1 MSTEKET
8 LQRVQGGLY
17 HLRRGLG
24 PFVEARMKGKH
35 GATWLHYAS
44 RAAGGSPNA
53 ALDEYGLLKSMIDNW
68 NDVFRDAFGRN
79 ETHKV
84 RNFTSMALEAR
95 NATSHLSIPLQDDEA
110 LRYLDAMH
118 QLLRAVKAP
127 QAEVTELKSLYDAQ
141 RRSGFAGAAP
151 APAAAPVAAESSPAP
166 AAKPTLTLGGVQP
179 AAENGSGKALR
190 PWIEVALPHPDVLAN
205 RFKEAEFA
213 ADLFAVD
220 AGHASEDYAI
230 PENFFRITFLTEGLR
245 RILTSSLE
253 RLAGTGGG
261 DPVIGLQTA
270 FGGGK
275 THTMLAVYHLAKARD
290 LSLLEGVGPLAAK
303 AGVTTWTPPKVAVFV
318 GTSKGADTSLILRD
332 GPKVHTLWGYIAWR
346 IAGQA
351 GLDLMAEAEAARTN
365 PGSDLLVELFK
376 LSGPALILL
385 DELVAYARQ
394 LSEDRFEAFLSFI
407 QSLTEAAKM
416 APGVLIIGSLPE
428 SVAEAGGPK
437 GEAALLRLEKVFGR
451 VQSAWLPASG
461 DETYEIIRRRL
472 FQTLDAD
479 GERARD
485 ETVKAFADLYKNNPA
500 EFPPEAKE
508 ARYRELLKLS
518 YPIHPE
524 LFDRLSKDWASL
536 EKFQRTRGVLRFMA
550 NVVGTLWHEQVPH
563 PLITPARVP
572 IAHER
577 VRASVLY
584 PLDAK
589 FNAVVDKEV
598 DGDGSLPAQI
608 EASQPTRRIARDR
621 AVTRA
626 ARAVFVC
633 SAPSVG
639 GPNAGVS
646 KERLRLACAEPGNQ
660 LSVFIEAIDA
670 LEEKATYLY
679 EEAGRYWFSTQ
690 PTLNRLAED
699 RAKALPDH
707 EVEAA
712 IAAVLREDGGTRAG
726 FAKVFAAPDDPIGID
741 EANALSLVILGPS
754 TPHAGKGVA
763 KSLATDAVTETLMR
777 CRSAQRRFRNTLLF
791 VAADEVLLATARDVM
806 RKSLAWQG
814 ICDDRRLQDQLT
826 RAQIDD
832 TKEKAKTSRDGAAK
846 AVRFAWSHIL
856 FPVKTE
862 VTTAGA
868 AFDLEHLSIASKDR
882 AAIPAAV
889 YEKAGPR
896 GDGIAMEKL
905 GGDNL
910 WTKLKPLWP
919 EDRAHLG
926 VGEVADWFTSYV
938 YLPKLRDRLVLED
951 AIRDAVGKLDPS
963 FGYADRF
970 DEATG
975 AYVGLA
981 WAKSAPEIFPATA
994 VLVRS
999 DVAMEQSRPIPAPA
1013 TPGGATPTAPG
1024 DGSEGEGQG
1033 PAVGGADAGPGKP
1046 RRFYGTVDLDMVRP
1060 VKAFDA
1066 VLNAV
1071 VMELQRTPGAKV
1083 KITVEIEA
1091 ETEGGFDEADIGV
1104 VRDNAR
1110 QLKFR
1115 PDSTGFE

>member
-17 HLRRGLG
+17 HLRQGLS
-24 PFVEARMKGKH
+24 PFVEARMKGRH

-127 QAEVTELKSLYDAQ
+127 QGEVTELKSLYDAQ
-141 RRSGFAGAAP
+141 RRSGFAGTEP
-151 APAAAPVAAESSPAP
+151 APAAPPVAAAPAP

-179 AAENGSGKALR
+179 SADNGANKALR

-290 LSLLEGVGPLAAK
+290 LSLLEGVGPLAEK
-303 AGVTTWTPPKVAVFV
+303 AGVTTWTPPKIAVFV
-318 GTSKGADTSLILRD
+318 GTSKGADTPLILRD
-332 GPKVHTLWGYIAWR
+332 GPRVHTLWGYIAWR

-351 GLDLMAEAEAARTN
+351 GIDLMAEAEAARTN

-485 ETVKAFADLYKNNPA
+485 ETVKAFGDLYKNNPA

-550 NVVGTLWHEQVPH
+550 NVVGTLWHEQVQH

-584 PLDAK
+584 PLDPN

-598 DGDGSLPAQI
+598 DGESSLPARM
-608 EASQPTRRIARDR
+608 EANPSRRISQLR
-621 AVTRA
+621 AATRA

-633 SAPSVG
+633 SAPLVG
-639 GPNAGVS
+639 RPNAGLTGPG
-646 KERLRLACAEPGNQ
+646 LRLACAEPGDQ
-660 LSVFIEAIDA
+660 LAIFGEA
-670 LEEKATYLY
+670 LRELTERATYLY

-726 FAKVFAAPDDPIGID
+726 FAKVFAAPDDPISID
-741 EANALSLVILGPS
+741 EANALSLVILGPA

-791 VAADEVLLATARDVM
+791 VAADEALLATARDVM
-806 RKSLAWQG
+806 RKALAWQG

-862 VTTAGA
+862 ATIAGA
-868 AFDLEHLSIASKDR
+868 AFDLDHLSISSKDR

-889 YEKAGPR
+889 YEKAKN
-896 GDGIAMEKL
+896 DGIAKERL
-905 GGDNL
+905 GPDAL
-910 WTKLKPLWP
+910 WLHLKPLWSDERP
-919 EDRAHLG
+919 HLG
-926 VGEVADWFTSYV
+926 ISEIADWFASYV
-938 YLPKLRDRLVLED
+938 YLPKARDRVVLEG
-951 AIRDAVGKLDPS
+951 AIRDALGKLDPA

-970 DEATG
+970 DEEAD

-981 WAKSAPEIFPATA
+981 WAKTPPDLFPPSAVVVRADIALALAREAKPPAKTSADGETIFSDESAPDP
-994 VLVRS
+994 S
-999 DVAMEQSRPIPAPA
+999 PGDN
-1013 TPGGATPTAPG
+1013 PGGSAA
-1024 DGSEGEGQG
+1024 S
-1033 PAVGGADAGPGKP
+1033 KP
-1046 RRFYGTVDLDMVRP
+1046 RRFYGSVELDPTRP

-1071 VMELQRTPGAKV
+1071 VMELQRTQGAKV
-1083 KITVEIEA
+1083 KITLEIEA
-1091 ETEGGFDEADIGV
+1091 EADGGFDEADIGV

-1115 PDSTGFE
+1115 ADSTGFE

>member
-1 MSTEKET
+1 MSREIEGTKRVRDALDFT
-8 LQRVQGGLY
+8 LKPVLDA
-17 HLRRGLG
+17 
-24 PFVEARMKGKH
+24 FVEAVMKQKH
-35 GATWLHYAS
+35 GQRWLHFAS
-44 RAAGGSPNA
+44 RAAGGRPND
-53 ALDEYGLLKSMIDNW
+53 ALDTYGLLKTVLDNW
-68 NDVFRDAFGRN
+68 ADLFGGRFDRKIVHKSRRLFSQAF
-79 ETHKV
+79 
-84 RNFTSMALEAR
+84 EAR
-95 NATSHLSIPLQDDEA
+95 NATAHLSVPLSDPEA
-110 LRYLDAMH
+110 LSYLWAMTELAA
-118 QLLRAVKAP
+118 LLRAPAKTI
-127 QAEVTELKSLYDAQ
+127 ETLKTLYAAQ
-141 RRSGFAGAAP
+141 RETGIEAGKLAPETPKEPAAEP
-151 APAAAPVAAESSPAP
+151 PPAAAPPKFALGQPSVQEAGPA
-166 AAKPTLTLGGVQP
+166 
-179 AAENGSGKALR
+179 KALR

-220 AGHASEDYAI
+220 AGHAGEDYAS

-245 RILTSSLE
+245 RILTSSLQ
-253 RLAGTGGG
+253 RLSATGG

-290 LSLLEGVGPLAAK
+290 LSLLEGVGDLVAK
-303 AGVTTWTPPKVAVFV
+303 AGIGAWMPPKVAVFV
-318 GTSKGADTSLILRD
+318 GTSKGTDTSLILKD

-346 IAGQA
+346 LAGQA
-351 GLDLMAEAEAARTN
+351 GLDLMAEAETARTN
-365 PGSDLLVELFK
+365 PASELLVALFK

-394 LSEDRFEAFLSFI
+394 LPEDRFEAFLSFI

-479 GERARD
+479 GEKARD
-485 ETVKAFADLYKNNPA
+485 ETVKSFADLYKNNPA

-550 NVVGTLWHEQVPH
+550 NVVGTLWQAQAND

-584 PLDAK
+584 PLDPN

-598 DGDGSLPAQI
+598 DGDSALPARM
-608 EASQPTRRIARDR
+608 EANPSRRISQLR
-621 AVTRA
+621 AATRA

-633 SAPSVG
+633 SAPLVG
-639 GPNAGVS
+639 RPNAGLTGPG
-646 KERLRLACAEPGNQ
+646 LRLACAEPGDQ
-660 LSVFIEAIDA
+660 LAIFGEA
-670 LEEKATYLY
+670 LRELTERATYLY

-690 PTLNRLAED
+690 PTLNRLADD

-707 EVEAA
+707 EVDEA
-712 IAAVLREDGGTRAG
+712 IIKVLREDGATKAG
-726 FAKVFAAPDDPIGID
+726 FHRVFAAPDDPITID
-741 EANALSLVILGPS
+741 ESNVLALVILGPATS
-754 TPHAGKGVA
+754 HAGKGGV
-763 KSLATDAVTETLMR
+763 KSPATEIVTDTLMR

-791 VAADEVLLATARDVM
+791 VAADEALLGTAREVM
-806 RKSLAWQG
+806 RKALAWQS

-832 TKEKAKTSRDGAAK
+832 TKEKAKTSRDGTAK

-856 FPVKTE
+856 FPVKAA
-862 VTTAGA
+862 TAGT
-868 AFDLEHLSIASKDR
+868 AFDLDHLSIASKDR

-889 YEKAGPR
+889 WEKVKV
-896 GDGIAMEKL
+896 DSIATEKL
-905 GGDNL
+905 GGGNL
-910 WTKLKPLWP
+910 WVALKPLWP
-919 EDRAHLG
+919 ADRPHLA
-926 VGEVADWFTSYV
+926 VAEVAEWFAAFA
-938 YLPKLRDRLVLED
+938 YLPKLRDRIVLEN
-951 AIRDAVGKLDPS
+951 AIRDAVGKLDPA
-963 FGYADRF
+963 FGYADSL
-970 DEATG
+970 DESANE
-975 AYVGLA
+975 YRGLI
-981 WAKSAPEIFPATA
+981 WAKSAPEVMPPSA
-994 VLVRS
+994 VLVSEQAALAQQGRPTQSGSAQPASS
-999 DVAMEQSRPIPAPA
+999 DTSNGIGAPDPLKPAP
-1013 TPGGATPTAPG
+1013 PT
-1024 DGSEGEGQG
+1024 G
-1033 PAVGGADAGPGKP
+1033 PAAPK
-1046 RRFYGTVDLDMVRP
+1046 RFWGSVEIDMIRP
-1060 VKAFDA
+1060 VKSFDA
-1066 VLNAV
+1066 ILNAV

-1083 KITVEIEA
+1083 TLTLEVEVEA
-1091 ETEGGFDEADIGV
+1091 EAGFSERDVGV

-1110 QLKFR
+1110 QLKFKTE
-1115 PDSTGFE
+1115 STGFGE